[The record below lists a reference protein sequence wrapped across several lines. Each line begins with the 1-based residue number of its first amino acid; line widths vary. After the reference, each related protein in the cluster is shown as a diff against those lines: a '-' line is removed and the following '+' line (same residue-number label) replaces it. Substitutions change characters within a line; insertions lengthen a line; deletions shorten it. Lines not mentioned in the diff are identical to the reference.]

1 MFKTQSLVSLA
12 FWCLETTESSK
23 CCSAE
28 FCLHL
33 CNKTLSHIFRT
44 LEREEKLA
52 DHLFMYLTTQSVY
65 VKIRREIYLRE
76 WKPSWQSYG
85 WLTKIVCSFLWVI
98 YSSILGERINLSKRI
113 ERAFR
118 YSKFLLSYEIY
129 LKYTNWK
136 LFEVHLLLFFFFFVL
151 TDINNANTLFIKI
164 GSVLY
169 AYIKSGTSHLLI
181 CFMLLTTLWE
191 NEMSF
196 LQSVDAKLR
205 QTSNNCPGNIH
216 SECKNQN
223 MGSLPSDH
231 LSNVLTCCTILS
243 LKYWSVVVSSVT
255 TNRR

>member
-1 MFKTQSLVSLA
+1 M
-12 FWCLETTESSK
+12 
-23 CCSAE
+23 
-28 FCLHL
+28 
-33 CNKTLSHIFRT
+33 KTLLAKLRLINQNSLFLSVGYILFHIGREDKLVKENRKSLQILQVSSFIWNLFKIYK
-44 LEREEKLA
+44 LEVIWSPSS
-52 DHLFMYLTTQSVY
+52 SV
-65 VKIRREIYLRE
+65 
-76 WKPSWQSYG
+76 
-85 WLTKIVCSFLWVI
+85 
-98 YSSILGERINLSKRI
+98 
-113 ERAFR
+113 
-118 YSKFLLSYEIY
+118 
-129 LKYTNWK
+129 
-136 LFEVHLLLFFFFFVL
+136 FFFFVL

-169 AYIKSGTSHLLI
+169 AYIKSGTSHLRI